1 MPKEKEYAITCYV
14 DKNYDLAGYLNL
26 GDDCYISFDEKDIF
40 VGTEAHK
47 IFASWMRMLEKLI
60 LESPNVVKY
69 DTLFQIYYDDE
80 AESAETHDKG
90 VIRNFVSKVNAIIGR
105 KFVVCRSG
113 IGYKVELPVKIRRF
127 SNVCKENV
135 KNIADLFPEEYAAE
149 TDTVLLSQ
157 AKAESIDFSL
167 RFLDSGAAE
176 LLDKTGIKALAE
188 LSGLSAVFNGI
199 TEVDGRPAS
208 ENTNVVTDAY
218 NFIVNGCR
226 NKDITEILKIRGPLG
241 SYKNRVMQ
249 YIYLAV
255 TKNNNDILPVYIDL
269 ASYERP
275 TEADDCITEDE
286 LMELFEEDI
295 EKIKAVFAGCGN
307 SVPLLMI
314 DGIRDFTK
322 GNESIYFCMSKKI
335 SELNCKLVVCLD
347 AEFTVNNQHT
357 FPMHPLASNEF
368 EHYMRISSMNLHKKA
383 ESIEFIK
390 NCIGISNIKIPP
402 DRTPEKIYRN
412 LVRLSFSNIDAY
424 WLVYLLKYFPQ
435 YLFDVNCDI
444 SDLYNSICMRDLGDH
459 AKIDSAAE
467 LAYEFEFGSVDF
479 DDEDVFF
486 DDRWRLIRRHRSVLD
501 YLIAKHY
508 IRKISELDLRNRPK
522 KQCIEDLQFFNM
534 VLQKN
539 ITRFVVEMLK
549 GDDDNEYRI
558 MLIAERFYDDLSL
571 FGKSEL
577 TFWMARLKNPARK
590 KRCLQLLKKFNE
602 IETARYKAAN
612 FDTPEEKKNAAF
624 LIRGISVSLIYE
636 RDEDT
641 LKSYMNA
648 LLNDKTANLVNR
660 GFHLEYYGDKP
671 YIPNKSLLDFED
683 DVTKGENTLNVLCLS
698 LDSKIHNNKPA
709 TGVALVEIMTLCSLI
724 QARIEQP
731 ESADAFDVAPYITR
745 CIRYMG
751 WVLEQKVIRGLAE
764 VAQYFMWMRSELR
777 SLSDESGEGRVS
789 YSHARPFN
797 KFSEAK
803 NVVRT
808 GWVRENIPVP
818 ENIVEHMYNC
828 WLMGMLHLPDE
839 YDEEGYCKG
848 SILRMLLLHD
858 LGETETGDIS
868 RPEKKK
874 KQLFYDHQEN
884 MVMQS
889 LLLSGTYPDA
899 PDISNYLECWNEWCG
914 KKGINYLVAK
924 DIDDIQ
930 TIYQFCVYY
939 LQNPGMFS
947 AEKIEYWLS
956 GINEIGTELGR
967 NIADKLIISNP
978 AFSHIIELA
987 GDIFYE

>member
-1 MPKEKEYAITCYV
+1 MGNKHEITCYI
-14 DKNYDLAGYLNL
+14 DKNNELAGYLNL
-26 GDDCYISFDEKDIF
+26 GDDCYVSFDEKDIF
-40 VGTEAHK
+40 VGTEAQK
-47 IFASWMRMLEKLI
+47 IYSSWMRLLEKLI
-60 LESPNVVKY
+60 LESPNVVEY
-69 DTLFQIYYDDE
+69 DTLFQIYYDDK
-80 AESAETHDKG
+80 AERANYHDKG
-90 VIRNFVSKVNAIIGR
+90 VIRNFASKVNGIAGR
-105 KFVVCRSG
+105 KIVKCRSG
-113 IGYKVELPVKIRRF
+113 IGYKIELPRKIKHF
-127 SNVCKENV
+127 DVCKDDV
-135 KNIADLFPEEYAAE
+135 RNIADLFPEEYAAE
-149 TDTVLLSQ
+149 TETALLSE
-157 AKAESIDFSL
+157 AKADSLDFSV
-167 RFLDSGAAE
+167 RFLHSGAAE
-176 LLDKTGIKALAE
+176 LLDKTRTRAMAE
-188 LSGLSAVFNGI
+188 LSALSAVFNGI

-208 ENTNVVTDAY
+208 ENTDVVTDAY
-218 NFIVNGCR
+218 NFIVNGCKD
-226 NKDITEILKIRGPLG
+226 KDITEILKIRGPLG

-249 YIYLAV
+249 YVYLAIE
-255 TKNNNDILPVYIDL
+255 KNNNDILPVYIDL

-275 TEADDCITEDE
+275 TESDDCITEDE
-286 LMELFEEDI
+286 FMAVFEEDI
-295 EKIKAVFAGCGN
+295 EKIKAVFAKCGN

-314 DGIRDFTK
+314 DGIRDFTRGK
-322 GNESIYFCMSKKI
+322 ESVYFCMSKKI

-347 AEFTVNNQHT
+347 AEFTVNNQHM

-390 NCIGISNIKIPP
+390 NCIEISKIKIPA
-402 DRTPEKIYRN
+402 DKTPEKIYRN
-412 LVRLSFSNIDAY
+412 LVRLSFSSIDAY
-424 WLVYLLKYFPQ
+424 WLVFLLKYFLQ
-435 YLFDVNCDI
+435 YLFDANCDI

-479 DDEDVFF
+479 DDEDIFF

-508 IRKISELDLRNRPK
+508 IRKISELDLKNKPK
-522 KQCIEDLQFFNM
+522 KQCVDDLQFFNM

-577 TFWMARLKNPARK
+577 TFWMARLQNPARK
-590 KRCLQLLKKFNE
+590 KRCLQLLKKFND
-602 IETARYKAAN
+602 IETARYKAAG

-636 RDEDT
+636 RDRDT
-641 LKSYMNA
+641 LESYMNA

-683 DVTKGENTLNVLCLS
+683 DVTKGEDTLNVLCLS
-698 LDSKIHNNKPA
+698 LDSKIHSNKPA
-709 TGVALVEIMTLCSLI
+709 SGVALVEIMTLCSLI

-731 ESADAFDVAPYITR
+731 ASVNALDVAPYIVRCTR
-745 CIRYMG
+745 YLEWII
-751 WVLEQKVIRGLAE
+751 EQKVIRGLDE
-764 VAQYFMWMRSELR
+764 VAQYFMWMRSELAG
-777 SLSDESGEGRVS
+777 LVEESDEGRVI

-803 NVVRT
+803 NIVRT

-828 WLMGMLHLPDE
+828 WLMGMLYLPDE
-839 YDEEGYCKG
+839 YDEEGYCKN

-858 LGETETGDIS
+858 LGEAETGDIS

-874 KQLFYDHQEN
+874 KQLFYDRQEN

-889 LLLSGTYPDA
+889 LLLSGTYPDS
-899 PDISNYLECWNEWCG
+899 PDISNYLECWNEWYG
-914 KKGINYLVAK
+914 KRGINYRVAK

-930 TIYQFCVYY
+930 TMYQFCTYY
-939 LQNPGMFS
+939 LQNPDMFPI
-947 AEKIEYWLS
+947 EKIEYWLS
-956 GINEIGTELGR
+956 GINEIETELGR
-967 NIADKLIISNP
+967 NIAQKLIVSNP
-978 AFSHIIELA
+978 AFSHLIDLA